1 MLQSILIYI
10 FQLNAE
16 THLLEEWGVLS
27 KVLRHNVEAKEMAV
41 NALTNHCQ
49 SIHLLVFLSGLD

>member
-1 MLQSILIYI
+1 MKYGFSEYI
-10 FQLNAE
+10 HLNAK

-27 KVLRHNVEAKEMAV
+27 KVLRHYIEAKEMAV

-49 SIHLLVFLSGLD
+49 SIHLLVFLSGLG